1 MSWACLSWVLTALEF
16 RFSSENSKYKE
27 NKFILGVIVML
38 AQLELEQLVR
48 KTVALYNRFRS
59 PEAFA
64 KVVFVS
70 PDLVTVS
77 FSGSFCYSCGVLD
90 YIEDFVHEFK
100 ILTSKAELKV
110 DRSRQTSPRSFEAD
124 YKVKYLS

>member
-1 MSWACLSWVLTALEF
+1 MLS
-16 RFSSENSKYKE
+16 SP
-27 NKFILGVIVML
+27 
-38 AQLELEQLVR
+38 ELEGLIR
-48 KTVALYNRFRS
+48 KAIVLYNRFRS

-64 KVVFVS
+64 KLVRLS
-70 PDLVTVS
+70 PASVTIA

-100 ILTSKAELKV
+100 ILTDKFELKV

-124 YKVKYLS
+124 YRIISR